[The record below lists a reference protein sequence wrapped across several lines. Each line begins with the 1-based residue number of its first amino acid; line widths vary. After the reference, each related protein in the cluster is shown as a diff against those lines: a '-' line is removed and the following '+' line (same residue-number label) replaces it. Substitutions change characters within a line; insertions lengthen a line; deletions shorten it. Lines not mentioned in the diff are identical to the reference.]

1 MGDNMSDNKP
11 LNQDDKETPVPV
23 EPPVLTG
30 STMPALT
37 DEQLRFAVSDDVPF
51 GQGTGVEQRDSHD
64 ESDNTVGD
72 TGRLFSSGSNDTKAD
87 DVSSASEDSDGS
99 TSESDS
105 DNDGGDKSTDS
116 ADSADADNAD
126 ADDTQSDE
134 TEAEDHETEAQ
145 RKQRRHVK
153 IMRGIVTPILA
164 LLAVVAFVLGIL
176 NATIWK
182 PDPRVSVAADK
193 VSSRYLLTDPGV
205 LALADN
211 ETDIVA
217 KGASDAQVCIAVA
230 SSRDAIGWLS
240 GQEYTRVTGLASW
253 QQFTQRQATAT
264 SDSGNTVD
272 SSDSHVPFA
281 DSDMWQKVTCG
292 QGSAKLVWN
301 QNGGD
306 RVLLVDYQANATD
319 DNADTNAV
327 GEFSMI
333 WVRAKVLDLAT
344 PCFFVGGLLVA
355 LAVMTASLFAWEE
368 HRRHKKQDEEAINAA
383 AAAAAE
389 AAAQEPPRWMHA
401 GSKPPAPKHE
411 GHGGRRR
418 RRRHGKRGKS
428 VNAQTNE
435 NEQKASEGPEILD
448 ATSTNLLAQNTPAV
462 STNDLQEYFARL
474 AAENTQQEAT
484 ENGDDAASQESTSG
498 NTVKFE
504 IDDLPPLT
512 PSYVPAH
519 ASTND
524 DASTQKEDVEEETDP
539 TGRSASNQQTEQR
552 EQEAQ

>member
-383 AAAAAE
+383 AAAAA
-389 AAAQEPPRWMHA
+389 QEPPRWMHA